1 MFLKAF
7 RRGASASVLSRI
19 VLALVVVCLNVTAV
33 TAKSKLIRV
42 SVLRDVDHFTL
53 AVEGRH
59 TIFDFNTGQKVT
71 VGVRLLPAMVAFDH
85 GKIRIGERVY
95 DNQRLIID
103 PRQDATL
110 RVNDKHFRGMLV
122 IINTGSA
129 LTVVNSIELEQY
141 IRGVLYHEISDKWPL
156 EAIKAQAVATR
167 TYALYSIDKFA
178 ARDYDVTNDV
188 YSQVYGGKTAER
200 YRTNLAVS
208 RTKGEVLT
216 YRGKIFPAFF
226 HANSGGVT
234 EDASELWNIDL
245 PPLKGGVE
253 SPYSISSPHYSWR
266 RNFRL
271 KDIQNTLNA
280 HGFKIGAIKNIK
292 VTEQNKSRR
301 VRKLEI
307 EDRDG
312 VKTVIDGKAFRDAL
326 GPNVLKS
333 NMYEVEMKGYYMDL
347 IGHGWGHGV
356 GMCQWGAY
364 NMSLLR
370 FSYKQILKFYYPGSA
385 LERFS
390 DID

>member
-1 MFLKAF
+1 M
-7 RRGASASVLSRI
+7 VRI
-19 VLALVVVCLNVTAV
+19 LVLALLVIGLDMSVV

-42 SVLRDVDHFTL
+42 SVLRDVDHFTI

-59 TIFDFNTGQKVT
+59 TILDFNTGDKVN
-71 VGVRLLPAMVAFDH
+71 VGVRLLPTTVALDH
-85 GKIRIGERVY
+85 GRIRIGDRTY
-95 DNQRLIID
+95 DHQRLIID

-122 IINTGSA
+122 IINNGTA
-129 LTVVNSIELEQY
+129 LTVVNSIEIEQY

-156 EAIKAQAVATR
+156 SAICAQAVATR
-167 TYALYSIDKFA
+167 TYALYSIEQFA

-200 YRTNLAVS
+200 YRTNLAVR

-216 YRGKIFPAFF
+216 YKGKIFPAFF

-234 EDASELWNIDL
+234 EDASELWDVNL
-245 PPLKGGVE
+245 PPLKGGIE
-253 SPYSISSPHYSWR
+253 SPYSVNSPHYRWR

-271 KDIQNTLNA
+271 KDIQDALMA
-280 HGFKIGAIKNIK
+280 HGYKLGLIKAIR
-292 VTEQNKSRR
+292 VTERNKSGR
-301 VRKLEI
+301 VRKLAVEDHDGKILTI
-307 EDRDG
+307 E
-312 VKTVIDGKAFRDAL
+312 GKAFRDVL

-333 NMYEVEMKGYYMDL
+333 NMYDVEMKGYYADL
-347 IGHGWGHGV
+347 VGHGWGHGV

-364 NMSLLR
+364 NMARMR
-370 FSYKQILKFYYPGSA
+370 FTYQQILNFYYPGSS
-385 LERFS
+385 LEKLH